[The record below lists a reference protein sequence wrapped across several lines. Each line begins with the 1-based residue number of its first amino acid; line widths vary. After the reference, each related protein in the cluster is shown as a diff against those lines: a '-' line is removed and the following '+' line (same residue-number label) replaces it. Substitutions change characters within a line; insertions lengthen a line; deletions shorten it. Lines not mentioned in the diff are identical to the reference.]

1 MEKITIAQLNLDL
14 ASALKDV
21 SKFKS
26 EIDALKK
33 KQKEL
38 NTTTEEGQ
46 IAYAQTQ
53 VEIDKLNVSYRNSKQ
68 LATAL
73 VDTSEELADVMK
85 VEGKSTQE
93 LYNSRSR
100 LQVLSKNIK
109 GDSEEEV
116 DARNKLNTAIDA
128 QTQKIRGQSS
138 EFLKGKDSIG
148 EYANGFK
155 EALSQIN
162 PFNGGIAG
170 FAQRSKEAG
179 GVGKLLTGS
188 LNGMATS
195 IAGVTKASLAFIATP
210 IGAIIAAIVAVVLL
224 VRNALDRSEESTQ
237 KLTKATSGIV
247 GIFKA
252 VLKVLEPVGDFLI
265 DGIVFALDLATDSII
280 RTVELVAKGLK
291 ALGFSGAAKGVQDFA
306 NSLKE
311 GVVASKELAEAQG
324 KLDEMQRNSKKTQLD
339 AQREAEKLRQLR
351 DDETKSIP
359 ERIAL
364 NEQLGVIL
372 KKQLADELAIAEQA
386 VKVAQLRIV
395 ADGRSKDALD
405 AEAAALAEV
414 ADIKERITG
423 QESEQLRNKISLQ
436 KEGAARAK
444 EIAQSEIEALERNLE
459 TFKII
464 NRKRLEDNISTLE
477 RQRDIELEIN
487 GQRYDKGLIDEAEFK
502 ANLIKIEAEFDD
514 AKDAIKETELQK
526 EADFQERKKEL
537 LNEIALANAEEE
549 LAKAELKLQQDFEKQ
564 QAELEQLE
572 LNETQKTELLTLL
585 ETQKQLALQGIQS
598 DFAKKSKEAD
608 KKLFEEKKKQRLDDI
623 ANQEFIAQQ
632 ATSILQSAFGE
643 NKAVATAATIVDTYF
658 AAQKAY
664 TSQLVAGDPSSLV
677 RATLAAVASVA
688 AGLARVSKIASAKF
702 AHGGVLKG
710 KSHADGGILTPFGE
724 LEGNEGVINKRSM
737 AIPQARAL
745 ASLANQMGGGV
756 RFAAT
761 PSVANSHVQLIDYGK
776 LAVAV
781 MEGYRA
787 APPPVVAVEEINQ
800 VGKKMI
806 SAQDA
811 GTI

>member
-21 SKFKS
+21 SKFKN

-109 GDSEEEV
+109 GNSEEEV
-116 DARNKLNTAIDA
+116 DARNKLNASIDA

-155 EALSQIN
+155 EALAQIN

-761 PSVANSHVQLIDYGK
+761 PSITNSQVQLIDYGK